1 MKLIKT
7 EAGYGPHIQ
16 GLPFLG
22 TTYSATMSTASTAFS
37 TDFTSDAVRVVA
49 TADCFYTRGTAPVT
63 ATTSK
68 VFLPAGVVEY
78 VGLEKGAKRIAFIT
92 TSSPAGTFYATEVL

>member
-1 MKLIKT
+1 MKLVKT
-7 EAGYGPHIQ
+7 EAGYGVPIQ

-22 TTYSATMSTASTAFS
+22 TTYSAAISTASTAFS

-63 ATTSK
+63 ATTDK

-78 VGLEKGAKRIAFIT
+78 VGMGVGEKRLAFIT
-92 TSSPAGTFYATEVL
+92 TASPAGTFYATEVL